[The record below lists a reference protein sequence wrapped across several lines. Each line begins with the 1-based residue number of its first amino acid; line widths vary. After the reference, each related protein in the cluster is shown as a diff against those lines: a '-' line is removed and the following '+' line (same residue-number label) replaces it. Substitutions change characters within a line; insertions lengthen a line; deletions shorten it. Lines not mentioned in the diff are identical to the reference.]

1 MTLKERKTRLNT
13 LADAGHI
20 LKNRLKNHTSDAL
33 ARSLDVSRKNIFFKL
48 SPTVQRNR
56 SKSA

>member
-1 MTLKERKTRLNT
+1 MTLKERKTRLNN
-13 LADAGHI
+13 LADIGLM
-20 LKNRLKNHTSDAL
+20 LKYRLKTHTSDAL
-33 ARSLDVSRKNIFFKL
+33 ARSLDASRKNIFFKL